1 MAATKANE
9 FQSLFENILGKEY
22 VTEVE
27 LNPEPTK
34 QVADV
39 KAEKDGTIQL
49 QENMMVVG
57 EKESF
62 ISEYHFEGDEV

>member
-1 MAATKANE
+1 M
-9 FQSLFENILGKEY
+9 FGKEN

-27 LNPEPTK
+27 LNPEPAK
-34 QVADV
+34 KVADV
-39 KAEKDGTIQL
+39 KAGKDGAIQL

-62 ISEYHFEGDEV
+62 ISEYHFEGK